1 MSKVF
6 KVHTKWIGYSEII
19 VEAKNKKEAETLVY
33 KGKYDYLDESTTGNG
48 LEYGYD
54 NEEITNIE
62 EVSKEE
68 A

>member
-1 MSKVF
+1 MTKVF

-19 VEAKNKKEAETLVY
+19 VEAKNQKEAETLVY
-33 KGKYDYLDESTTGNG
+33 KGEYDYLDESTTGNG

>member
-1 MSKVF
+1 MEKKIF
-6 KVHTKWIGYSEII
+6 KYIALEQ
-19 VEAKNKKEAETLVY
+19 EFY